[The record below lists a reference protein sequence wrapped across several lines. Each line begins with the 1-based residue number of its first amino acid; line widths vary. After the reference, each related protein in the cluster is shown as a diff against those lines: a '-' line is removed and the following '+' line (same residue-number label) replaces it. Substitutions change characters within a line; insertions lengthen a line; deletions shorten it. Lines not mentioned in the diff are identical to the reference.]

1 MTKQTIK
8 RIINFSA
15 FIAVLAATVL
25 VLIGKIIP
33 SIQNVMFLIA
43 GILCFAVC
51 VFAGGFYA
59 FSRRN
64 GVYISLLVISVIAI
78 VVVFIVM

>member
-78 VVVFIVM
+78 VVVFIVL